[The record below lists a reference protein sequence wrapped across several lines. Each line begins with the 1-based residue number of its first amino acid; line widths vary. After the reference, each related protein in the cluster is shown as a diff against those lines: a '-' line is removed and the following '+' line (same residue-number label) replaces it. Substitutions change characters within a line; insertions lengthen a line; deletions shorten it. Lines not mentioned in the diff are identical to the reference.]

1 MIALRAAA
9 LLVALVSA
17 GCSPSGGSDAPI
29 PGPWPPVTGQ
39 AYPDIQLLDHR
50 GEPSSLRDLAGKVLL
65 VEPVAMSCSL
75 CQAYSGGGEAGAV
88 GDVSVAQ
95 LPSFEQLLRDAG
107 VDPEHPD
114 LVFVQMV
121 LFSLDG
127 ERAPTVDEA
136 AVWAEHFGLD
146 KRPRTLVLTGDAR
159 YADAVGESLYPG
171 FHLVDRDFVLQAWTS
186 GHAQGGASLKG
197 ELLPKLAALL
207 GKASR

>member
-9 LLVALVSA
+9 LLVALFSVA
-17 GCSPSGGSDAPI
+17 CSPSEASDTPI

-39 AYPDIQLLDHR
+39 AYPDIELLDHR
-50 GEPSSLRDLAGKVLL
+50 GQTTSLRDLAGKILL

-75 CQAYSGGGEAGAV
+75 CQAWSGGGEAGAI

-107 VDPEHPD
+107 VDPAHPD
-114 LVFVQMV
+114 LVFVQLV

-146 KRPRTLVLTGDAR
+146 QRPRTVVLTGDAR

-186 GHAQGGASLKG
+186 GHARGGTSLKG

-207 GKASR
+207 QETGR